1 MPSWPHAAAAP
12 HPLLRFMPKYAAGS
26 VAMTTPRL
34 SMLRR
39 WQRYRDRGGGCRRL
53 AALLVQGA
61 AAGGRAPDSTCTP
74 YTQHPA
80 HAAAAPPPP
89 PDEQVDAQHSVAL
102 VVQLHVPHRAR
113 LLNVLQHFLH
123 HALQQG
129 QQGAGGSR
137 GQAAAGGA
145 KRWGREPWAAA
156 HRFNCSTKLRPFL
169 CPTRP
174 HLQSPTALPPHC
186 PPTPLTKMPC
196 SLNS

>member
-80 HAAAAPPPP
+80 HAAAATPPP
-89 PDEQVDAQHSVAL
+89 HLMS
-102 VVQLHVPHRAR
+102 R
-113 LLNVLQHFLH
+113 LMRSTRLRWWSSCMCHTVRVCSMFSNISFIMPCSR
-123 HALQQG
+123 
-129 QQGAGGSR
+129 GSR
-137 GQAAAGGA
+137 GQAAAGG
-145 KRWGREPWAAA
+145 RRQQGG
-156 HRFNCSTKLRPFL
+156 
-169 CPTRP
+169 
-174 HLQSPTALPPHC
+174 QSGGAGSHGQQPTASIAAPSCGLSSARPDPTFRAPPPYRHTAHPPHSQRC
-186 PPTPLTKMPC
+186 PAA
-196 SLNS
+196 